1 VSILLLTHLIIGLGL
16 VAAGAR
22 VGRRGVL
29 VAAAAPAAVL
39 VWLAVRAGGVL
50 DGDTVR
56 ESVGWVPELGLEFE
70 LRLDG
75 FAALFVLLV
84 SGIGVLIFLYAGR
97 YLAAGGAGQGRL
109 LGLLVLF
116 SGSMLG
122 LVLADDLIVLFG
134 FWELTSITSFLLIG
148 NDHGSVKARAAALQA
163 LLITGAGGLAML
175 AGFVLIGQAVEG
187 GGTFQ
192 LSRVLADP
200 PSGTPVTVGLV
211 LVLVGAFTKSAQYP
225 FHSWLPGA
233 MVAPTPVS
241 AYLHSATMVKAGLY
255 LIGRFAPAFT
265 DVWVWRP
272 LVVSVGLV
280 TMVAG
285 GLRALRQH
293 DLKLILAYGT
303 VSQLGFMVVMFGLGT
318 ADTVVDACELVL
330 AHALFKAALFL
341 VVGIVDHQAGTRDIR
356 LLRRPGPGWGPVS
369 VVTVVSAASMA
380 GFPLMFGFV
389 AKEDAFAGLE
399 PGSFA
404 YSGLVLAPIVVASAL
419 TVAYS
424 LRFLWGALG
433 FASAGGPPPVA
444 AGTVVAAEAG
454 ANAVAGDDDF
464 APAPRLSF
472 VAPAAVL
479 SALTVAFGVAPGL
492 IDRLIESAAESL
504 TGASG
509 PVHLAIW
516 HGWNLPLL
524 LSAVALVG
532 GALLFVGRG
541 PLDRLLAIGHRVP
554 SGGEVYMAVLRSL
567 NVVADRT
574 TAVVQS
580 GSLPVY
586 AGVILTTAALL
597 TTGALVLGDG
607 WPGWPTVF
615 GSAGHVVVCIALVVT
630 AVAAGAVHRRF
641 SAALLLGATG
651 YAMAGLFVVQG
662 GADLALTQVAIETLT
677 TVLFVLVLRRLP
689 DKFESRA
696 TTGVR
701 AVRVVAALSVGVM
714 VFVLALTASGNRDAA
729 PVSDEMVERAVPD
742 GDGRNV
748 VNVIL
753 VDFRGFDTMGEI
765 TVLAAAAIGSV
776 ALARAG
782 RRPPGAAAG
791 AASPDPAPATLA
803 TPTAPDTGGASPGPA
818 TPRIPAA
825 PGAPVPGTVLPG
837 GRRVTRLVVVDVAVR
852 LVFSAV
858 MVGSIYLLFAGHN
871 QPGGGFVGGIVA
883 GAAVALRYVAGGI
896 DSVRNLSRAHP
907 WTVLGSGL
915 LLSATTV
922 LVPVLLGSAPL
933 ESAKFETDLPL
944 LGHIK
949 LTSALPFDIGVYLLV
964 LGLVLM
970 VFESF
975 GDDPQAVM
983 APADAGDDAE
993 AHSMVVT
1000 PVAEAAEVPAP

>member
-1 VSILLLTHLIIGLGL
+1 MSALLLAHLVIGLGL
-16 VAAGAR
+16 VVAGAR
-22 VGRRGVL
+22 VGRSGVL
-29 VAAAAPAAVL
+29 VATVAPAATM
-39 VWLAVRAGGVL
+39 VWLALQAGGVL
-50 DGDTVR
+50 DGDPVR
-56 ESVGWVPELGLEFE
+56 QSVAWVPQLGLELN

-75 FAALFVLLV
+75 FATLFVTLV
-84 SGIGVLIFLYAGR
+84 SGIGVLIFLYAGP
-97 YLAAGGAGQGRL
+97 YLTAGGAGQGRL

-148 NDHGSVKARAAALQA
+148 NDHESIKARAAALQA
-163 LLITGAGGLAML
+163 LLVTGVGGLAML

-187 GGTFQ
+187 GGTHR
-192 LSRVLADP
+192 LSEVLASP
-200 PSGTPVTVGLV
+200 PTGTPVTVGLV

-241 AYLHSATMVKAGLY
+241 AYLHSATMVKAGVY
-255 LIGRFAPAFT
+255 LIGRFAPAFA
-265 DVWVWRP
+265 DVWIWRP
-272 LVVSVGLV
+272 LVVGVGLV
-280 TMVAG
+280 TMAAG

-293 DLKLILAYGT
+293 DLKLVLAYGT
-303 VSQLGFMVVMFGLGT
+303 VSQLGFMVAMFGLGT
-318 ADTVVDACELVL
+318 AETVADACELVL
-330 AHALFKAALFL
+330 AHALFKAALFM
-341 VVGIVDHQAGTRDIR
+341 VVGIIDHQTGTRDIR
-356 LLRRPGPGWGPVS
+356 LLRRPGPGWRPVTA
-369 VVTVVSAASMA
+369 VTVVSAASMA
-380 GFPLMFGFV
+380 GFPLLFGFV
-389 AKEDAFAGLE
+389 AKEDTFAGLA
-399 PGSFA
+399 PGSPE
-404 YSGLVLAPIVVASAL
+404 YSGLVLVAVVIASML

-433 FASAGGPPPVA
+433 MTHDDRAA
-444 AGTVVAAEAG
+444 AGPG
-454 ANAVAGDDDF
+454 AV
-464 APAPRLSF
+464 APAPRPRPSF

-479 SALTVAFGVAPGL
+479 STLTVVFGVAP
-492 IDRLIESAAESL
+492 RVVQQLIEGAAGSL
-504 TGASG
+504 AADVA
-509 PVHLAIW
+509 PFHLAAW

-524 LSAVALVG
+524 LSGVVLAG
-532 GALLFVGRG
+532 GFVLFLGRR
-541 PLDRLLAIGHRVP
+541 PLDRVLAVGGRIP
-554 SGGEVYMAVLRSL
+554 SGGAAYLATLRAL
-567 NVVADRT
+567 NAVADRT

-580 GSLPVY
+580 GSLPAY

-607 WPGWPTVF
+607 WPGWPAVF
-615 GSAGHVVVCIALVVT
+615 GSAGHVAVCIALIVT

-689 DKFESRA
+689 DRFESRA
-696 TTGVR
+696 RRGVR
-701 AVRVVAALSVGVM
+701 AVRVIAALSVGVM
-714 VFVLALTASGNRDAA
+714 VFVMALTAGGNGSAP
-729 PVSDEMVERAVPD
+729 PVSDEMLERSLPD

-753 VDFRGFDTMGEI
+753 VDFRGIDTMGEI

-782 RRPPGAAAG
+782 RRPREVGTAAHA
-791 AASPDPAPATLA
+791 PAPAA
-803 TPTAPDTGGASPGPA
+803 AAIAAAAPDG
-818 TPRIPAA
+818 
-825 PGAPVPGTVLPG
+825 PVPGPMPARGERLK
-837 GRRVTRLVVVDVAVR
+837 RLVVVDVAVR

-858 MVGSIYLLFAGHN
+858 IVGSIYLLFAGHN

-896 DSVRNLSRAHP
+896 DDVRDLSRAQP
-907 WTVLGSGL
+907 WTVLGTGL
-915 LLSATTV
+915 LLSAVTV
-922 LVPVLLGSAPL
+922 LVPVMLGAAPL
-933 ESAKFETDLPL
+933 ESAEFETDLPL

-949 LTSALPFDIGVYLLV
+949 VTSALPFDVGVYLLV

-975 GDDPQAVM
+975 GDDPQQVM
-983 APADAGDDAE
+983 PPADADA
-993 AHSMVVT
+993 HVRSGV
-1000 PVAEAAEVPAP
+1000 PVGPPAAEVPGP

>member
-1 VSILLLTHLIIGLGL
+1 VSALLVVHLVVGLGL
-16 VAAGAR
+16 VVA
-22 VGRRGVL
+22 GRRAGRGAAL
-29 VAAAAPAAVL
+29 VGALPSVVTL
-39 VWLAVRAGGVL
+39 LWLAPRAGTALG
-50 DGDTVR
+50 GDPVT
-56 ESVGWVPELGLEFE
+56 ESFDWVPQLGLTLD

-84 SGIGVLIFLYAGR
+84 SGIGVLVFLYAGP
-97 YLAAGGAGQGRL
+97 YLGAGGAGQGRL
-109 LGLLVLF
+109 VGLLVLF

-148 NDHGSVKARAAALQA
+148 NGHTSVKARAAALQA
-163 LLITGAGGLAML
+163 LLITGAGGLCLL
-175 AGFVLIGQAVEG
+175 AGFVLIGQAVDG
-187 GGTFQ
+187 GGTFR
-192 LSRVLADP
+192 LSEVLAHP
-200 PSGTPVTVGLV
+200 PGGTPVTVGLV

-272 LVVSVGLV
+272 MVVAVGAT
-280 TMVAG
+280 TMVLA
-285 GLRALRQH
+285 GLRAVRQH

-318 ADTVVDACELVL
+318 AATVVDACELL
-330 AHALFKAALFL
+330 IAHALFKAALFL
-341 VVGIVDHQAGTRDIR
+341 VVGIIDHQAGTRDIR
-356 LLRRPGPGWGPVS
+356 QLRRPGRGWGPV
-369 VVTVVSAASMA
+369 VAVTVLSTGSMA
-380 GFPLMFGFV
+380 GFPLLFGFV

-404 YSGLVLAPIVVASAL
+404 HAGLVLAPIVVASTL

-424 LRFLWGALG
+424 LRFAWGALG
-433 FASAGGPPPVA
+433 FAHAPAATPAGAVPAGVAPAPPDVRSAGPAAGPPP
-444 AGTVVAAEAG
+444 
-454 ANAVAGDDDF
+454 
-464 APAPRLSF
+464 PRPSF
-472 VAPAAVL
+472 VAPAVVL
-479 SALTVAFGVAPGL
+479 AALTLAFGVAPALVEG
-492 IDRLIESAAESL
+492 IVEGAAESL
-504 TGASG
+504 EPAVGD
-509 PVHLAIW
+509 VHLVVW

-524 LSAVALVG
+524 LSAVVLVG
-532 GALLFVGRG
+532 GYLLFRGRRRV
-541 PLDRLLAIGHRVP
+541 DRVLALGARVP
-554 SGGEVYMAVLRSL
+554 SGGAAYLGAMRAL

-574 TAVVQS
+574 TAVAQT

-586 AGVILTTAALL
+586 AGVILTTASLL

-607 WPGWPTVF
+607 WPGWPAVF
-615 GSAGHVVVCIALVVT
+615 GPIGHVAVCTALVVS

-689 DKFESRA
+689 DRFESRA
-696 TTGVR
+696 TTPVR
-701 AVRVVAALSVGVM
+701 AVRVVAALGVAVM
-714 VFVLALTASGNRDAA
+714 VFVMALTAAGNRTAD
-729 PVSDEMVERAVPD
+729 PVSDEMVERSVPD
-742 GDGRNV
+742 GGGRNV

-753 VDFRGFDTMGEI
+753 VDFRGLDTMSEI

-782 RRPPGAAAG
+782 RRPRAATPPPGTTSPAGPPGLPGPGEGPANPLTRAAG
-791 AASPDPAPATLA
+791 ARR
-803 TPTAPDTGGASPGPA
+803 PGSA
-818 TPRIPAA
+818 
-825 PGAPVPGTVLPG
+825 GLK
-837 GRRVTRLVVVDVAVR
+837 RLVIVDVAVR

-858 MVGSIYLLFAGHN
+858 IVGSIYLLFAGHN

-883 GAAVALRYVAGGI
+883 GSGVALRYVAGGI
-896 DSVRNLSRAHP
+896 GDVRNLSRAQP

-915 LLSATTV
+915 LLSAVTV
-922 LVPVLLGSAPL
+922 AVPVVLGGAPL
-933 ESAKFETDLPL
+933 ESAKFEADLPL
-944 LGHIK
+944 LGHVAVS
-949 LTSALPFDIGVYLLV
+949 SALPFDIGVYLVV

-975 GDDPQAVM
+975 GDDPQTVS
-983 APADAGDDAE
+983 APVE
-993 AHSMVVT
+993 ASTVAPVTRDSVVPPT
-1000 PVAEAAEVPAP
+1000 AEVPAR

>member
-1 VSILLLTHLIIGLGL
+1 MSVLLLAHLVVGLGL
-16 VAAGAR
+16 VAAGTR

-29 VAAAAPAAVL
+29 LAAAAPAATL
-39 VWLAVRAGGVL
+39 AWLAVRAGGVL
-50 DGDTVR
+50 DGDPVR
-56 ESVGWVPELGLEFE
+56 ESVAWVPRLGLEVS

-75 FAALFVLLV
+75 FAVLFVLLV

-148 NDHGSVKARAAALQA
+148 NDHESVKARAAALQA
-163 LLITGAGGLAML
+163 LLITSAGGLAML
-175 AGFVLIGQAVEG
+175 AGFLLIGQAVEG
-187 GGTFQ
+187 GGTYQ

-200 PSGTPVTVGLV
+200 PGGTPVTVGLV

-255 LIGRFAPAFT
+255 LIGRFAPAFAG
-265 DVWVWRP
+265 VWVWRP
-272 LVVSVGLV
+272 LVVTVGLV

-318 ADTVVDACELVL
+318 AETVVDACELVL
-330 AHALFKAALFL
+330 AHALFKAALFM

-356 LLRRPGPGWGPVS
+356 LLRRPGPGWRPVM

-380 GFPLMFGFV
+380 GFPLLFGFI

-399 PGSFA
+399 PGSFSYA
-404 YSGLVLAPIVVASAL
+404 GLVLAPIVVASTL

-424 LRFLWGALG
+424 LRFAWGALG
-433 FASAGGPPPVA
+433 FARDDGPPV
-444 AGTVVAAEAG
+444 GAG
-454 ANAVAGDDDF
+454 ADEP

-479 SALTVAFGVAPGL
+479 SALTVAFGLAPAL
-492 IDRLIESAAESL
+492 IDRLIQGAAQSL
-504 TGASG
+504 TATAD
-509 PVHLAIW
+509 PVHLAVW

-524 LSAVALVG
+524 LSGVVLVG
-532 GALLFVGRG
+532 GFVLFLGRRPVDRVLAVGR
-541 PLDRLLAIGHRVP
+541 HVP
-554 SGGEVYMAVLRSL
+554 SGGEAYLAILRSL
-567 NVVADRT
+567 NVGADRL

-580 GSLPVY
+580 GSLPAY

-597 TTGALVLGDG
+597 TTGALVLGGG
-607 WPGWPTVF
+607 WPGWPAVF
-615 GSAGHVVVCIALVVT
+615 GSAGHVAVCVALIVT

-689 DKFESRA
+689 DRFESRA
-696 TTGVR
+696 TGGVR
-701 AVRVVAALSVGVM
+701 AVRVVVSLSVAVM
-714 VFVLALTASGNRDAA
+714 VFLMALTAAGNRDAA
-729 PVSDEMVERAVPD
+729 PVSGEMVERSVPD

-765 TVLAAAAIGSV
+765 TVLATAAIGSV

-782 RRPPGAAAG
+782 RRPRGTDRRPDGAVEGVA
-791 AASPDPAPATLA
+791 
-803 TPTAPDTGGASPGPA
+803 
-818 TPRIPAA
+818 
-825 PGAPVPGTVLPG
+825 GTVPPG
-837 GRRVTRLVVVDVAVR
+837 GRRVRRLVVVDVAVR

-858 MVGSIYLLFAGHN
+858 IVGSIYLLFAGHN

-896 DSVRNLSRAHP
+896 DDVRNLSRAHP
-907 WTVLGSGL
+907 WTVLGTGL
-915 LLSATTV
+915 LLSAATV

-933 ESAKFETDLPL
+933 ESAEFETDLPL
-944 LGHIK
+944 LGHLK
-949 LTSALPFDIGVYLLV
+949 VTSALPFDIGVYLVV

-975 GDDPQAVM
+975 GDDPQTAM
-983 APADAGDDAE
+983 APADAAE
-993 AHSMVVT
+993 AV
-1000 PVAEAAEVPAP
+1000 EVPAP

>member
-1 VSILLLTHLIIGLGL
+1 MSALLLVHLVVGLGL
-16 VAAGAR
+16 VAAGTR
-22 VGRRGVL
+22 VGRTGVL
-29 VAAAAPAAVL
+29 VAAAAPTATL
-39 VWLAVRAGGVL
+39 VWLAAQAGGVL
-50 DGDTVR
+50 DGDAVT
-56 ESVGWVPELGLEFE
+56 ESLAWVPQLGLEVN

-75 FAALFVLLV
+75 FAALFVTLV
-84 SGIGVLIFLYAGR
+84 SGIGLLIFLYSGR
-97 YLAAGGAGQGRL
+97 YLTAGGAGQGRL

-175 AGFVLIGQAVEG
+175 AGFVLIGQAAPG
-187 GGTFQ
+187 GGTFRM
-192 LSRVLADP
+192 SEVLAAP
-200 PSGTPVTVGLV
+200 PGGTSVTVGLV

-272 LVVSVGLV
+272 LVVTVGLV

-293 DLKLILAYGT
+293 DLKLVLAYGT

-330 AHALFKAALFL
+330 AHALFKAALFM
-341 VVGIVDHQAGTRDIR
+341 VVGIIDHQTGTRDIR
-356 LLRRPGPGWGPVS
+356 LLRRPGPGWRPLTA
-369 VVTVVSAASMA
+369 VTVVSAASMA
-380 GFPLMFGFV
+380 GFPLLFGFV
-389 AKEDAFAGLE
+389 AKEDAFAAIE

-404 YSGLVLAPIVVASAL
+404 YAGLVLAPIVVASTL

-424 LRFLWGALG
+424 LRFAWGALG
-433 FASAGGPPPVA
+433 FAYDGDRVEDGSAA
-444 AGTVVAAEAG
+444 AAAAP
-454 ANAVAGDDDF
+454 
-464 APAPRLSF
+464 APAPRASF
-472 VAPAAVL
+472 VAPAAILAVF
-479 SALTVAFGVAPGL
+479 TVAFGLVPGL
-492 IDRLIESAAESL
+492 VDRLIEGAAQSL
-504 TGASG
+504 TPAVES
-509 PVHLAIW
+509 VHLAVW

-524 LSAVALVG
+524 LSGVVLAGGLV
-532 GALLFVGRG
+532 LFVARR
-541 PLDRLLAIGHRVP
+541 PVERVLAVGQALP
-554 SGGEVYMAVLRSL
+554 SGGQVYMATLRAL
-567 NVVADRT
+567 NTVADRT

-597 TTGALVLGDG
+597 TTSALLLGDG
-607 WPGWPTVF
+607 WPGWPAVF
-615 GSAGHVVVCIALVVT
+615 GSAGHVAVCIALIVT

-689 DKFESRA
+689 DRFESRA
-696 TTGVR
+696 TSGAR
-701 AVRVVAALSVGVM
+701 AVRVVAAVSVGLM
-714 VFVLALTASGNRDAA
+714 VFLVALTAAGNRTEA
-729 PVSDEMVERAVPD
+729 PVSGEMVERSVPEA
-742 GDGRNV
+742 DGRNV

-782 RRPPGAAAG
+782 RRP
-791 AASPDPAPATLA
+791 LR
-803 TPTAPDTGGASPGPA
+803 APDAVPADGG
-818 TPRIPAA
+818 
-825 PGAPVPGTVLPG
+825 V
-837 GRRVTRLVVVDVAVR
+837 RVKRLVILDVAVR
-852 LVFSAV
+852 LVFPAV

-896 DSVRNLSRAHP
+896 DDVRNLSRAHP
-907 WTVLGSGL
+907 WTVLGAGL
-915 LLSATTV
+915 LLSAVTA

-949 LTSALPFDIGVYLLV
+949 VTSALPFDIGVYLLV
-964 LGLVLM
+964 VGLVLM

-975 GDDPQAVM
+975 GDDPQRVEPGEAS
-983 APADAGDDAE
+983 AP
-993 AHSMVVT
+993 
-1000 PVAEAAEVPAP
+1000 

>member
-1 VSILLLTHLIIGLGL
+1 VTTLLLAHLVVGLGL
-16 VAAGAR
+16 VIGGER

-29 VAAAAPAAVL
+29 VAAAPPAATV
-39 VWLAVRAGGVL
+39 VWLAFRAGGALGGRPVTE
-50 DGDTVR
+50 DVAG
-56 ESVGWVPELGLEFE
+56 VPQLGLDVS

-75 FAALFVLLV
+75 FAVLFVALV
-84 SGIGVLIFLYAGR
+84 SGIGVLILLYSGR

-148 NDHGSVKARAAALQA
+148 IDHESVKARAAALQA
-163 LLITGAGGLAML
+163 LLVTGMGGLAML
-175 AGFVLIGQAVEG
+175 AGFVLIGQAADG
-187 GGTFQ
+187 GGSYQ
-192 LSRVLADP
+192 LSQVVADP

-241 AYLHSATMVKAGLY
+241 AYLHSATMVKAGIY

-272 LVVSVGLV
+272 LVVTVGLV

-293 DLKLILAYGT
+293 DLKLILAFGT
-303 VSQLGFMVVMFGLGT
+303 VSQLGYLVVMFGLGT
-318 ADTVVDACELVL
+318 AATVVDACELVL

-341 VVGIVDHQAGTRDIR
+341 VVGIIEHQTGTRDVR
-356 LLRRPGPGWGPVS
+356 RLRRPGPGWRPVT
-369 VVTVVSAASMA
+369 VVTAVSAASMA

-389 AKEDAFAGLE
+389 AKEDAFAALE

-404 YSGLVLAPIVVASAL
+404 YAGLVLAPVVLASML

-424 LRFLWGALG
+424 LRFAWGALG
-433 FASAGGPPPVA
+433 LSYD
-444 AGTVVAAEAG
+444 ERL
-454 ANAVAGDDDF
+454 AGDPST
-464 APAPRLSF
+464 AEPAPRPHWSF
-472 VAPAAVL
+472 LAPAALLAALTVLLGVAPALVDE
-479 SALTVAFGVAPGL
+479 L
-492 IDRLIESAAESL
+492 IAGAAESL
-504 TGASG
+504 TGAAEA
-509 PVHLAIW
+509 VHLAVW
-516 HGWNLPLL
+516 HGVNLPLL
-524 LSAVALVG
+524 LSIVVLGG
-532 GALLFVGRG
+532 GAALF
-541 PLDRLLAIGHRVP
+541 LARRAVERTLALGWRIP
-554 SGGEVYMAVLRSL
+554 SGGEGYLAALRAL
-567 NVVADRT
+567 NVGADRL

-597 TTGALVLGDG
+597 TTGALALGDG
-607 WPGWPTVF
+607 WPGWPIVF
-615 GSAGHVVVCIALVVT
+615 GSAGHVAVCAALIVT
-630 AVAAGAVHRRF
+630 ALAAGAVHRRF

-662 GADLALTQVAIETLT
+662 GADLALTQVAIETLS

-689 DKFESRA
+689 DRFESRA
-696 TTGVR
+696 RVR
-701 AVRVVAALSVGVM
+701 GRVVRLAAALAVGVT
-714 VFVLALTASGNRDAA
+714 VFVMALTASGNGTAE
-729 PVSDEMVERAVPD
+729 PVSGEMVERSVPD
-742 GDGRNV
+742 GGGRNV

-753 VDFRGFDTMGEI
+753 VDFRGIDTMGEI

-782 RRPPGAAAG
+782 RRPR
-791 AASPDPAPATLA
+791 PARRATA
-803 TPTAPDTGGASPGPA
+803 VDQH
-818 TPRIPAA
+818 
-825 PGAPVPGTVLPG
+825 
-837 GRRVTRLVVVDVAVR
+837 RVTRLVVVDVAVR

-896 DSVRNLSRAHP
+896 DDVRNLSRAHP
-907 WTVLGSGL
+907 WTVLGTGL
-915 LLSATTV
+915 VLSAVTV
-922 LVPVLLGSAPL
+922 LTPVLLGSAPL
-933 ESAKFETDLPL
+933 ESATFETDLPL
-944 LGHIK
+944 LGHVK
-949 LTSALPFDIGVYLLV
+949 VTSALAFDAGVYLVV

-970 VFESF
+970 MFESF
-975 GDDPQAVM
+975 GDAPHDVVAPGELA
-983 APADAGDDAE
+983 APAETHAPTEAGAGAVPD
-993 AHSMVVT
+993 
-1000 PVAEAAEVPAP
+1000 AAEVAAR

>member
-1 VSILLLTHLIIGLGL
+1 MVHLVVGLGL
-16 VAAGAR
+16 VAAGRRAGRGATLVGALPSAVTLIWVAR
-22 VGRRGVL
+22 RAG
-29 VAAAAPAAVL
+29 AVL
-39 VWLAVRAGGVL
+39 GGHPV
-50 DGDTVR
+50 T
-56 ESVGWVPELGLEFE
+56 ESFDWVPQLGMALD

-84 SGIGVLIFLYAGR
+84 SGIGVLVFLYAGP
-97 YLAAGGAGQGRL
+97 YLGAGGAGQGRL
-109 LGLLVLF
+109 VGLLVLF

-148 NDHGSVKARAAALQA
+148 NEHTSGKARAAALQA
-163 LLITGAGGLAML
+163 LLITGAGGLCLL

-187 GGTFQ
+187 GGTFR
-192 LSRVLADP
+192 LSEVLAHP
-200 PSGTPVTVGLV
+200 PGGTPVTVGLV

-272 LVVSVGLV
+272 LVVAVGAT
-280 TMVAG
+280 TMVLA
-285 GLRALRQH
+285 GLRAVRQH

-318 ADTVVDACELVL
+318 AATVVDACELLV

-341 VVGIVDHQAGTRDIR
+341 VAGIIDHQAGTRDIR
-356 LLRRPGPGWGPVS
+356 LLRRPGRGWGPV
-369 VVTVVSAASMA
+369 VAVTVLSAGSMA
-380 GFPLMFGFV
+380 GFPLLFGFV

-404 YSGLVLAPIVVASAL
+404 HAGLVLAPIVAASTL

-424 LRFLWGALG
+424 LRFAWGALG
-433 FASAGGPPPVA
+433 FAHAHAHDRPAAAPAGAVPAGDVPAPPDAGPVGAAAGVPPPR
-444 AGTVVAAEAG
+444 
-454 ANAVAGDDDF
+454 
-464 APAPRLSF
+464 PSF

-479 SALTVAFGVAPGL
+479 AALTLALGL
-492 IDRLIESAAESL
+492 VPALVEGIVEGAAESL
-504 TGASG
+504 EPAVGD
-509 PVHLAIW
+509 VHLVVW

-524 LSAVALVG
+524 LSAVVLAG
-532 GALLFVGRG
+532 GYLLFRGRRRV
-541 PLDRLLAIGHRVP
+541 DRVLALGARIP
-554 SGGEVYMAVLRSL
+554 SGGAAYLGAMRAL
-567 NVVADRT
+567 NMVADRT
-574 TAVVQS
+574 TAVAQS

-586 AGVILTTAALL
+586 AGVILTTASLL
-597 TTGALVLGDG
+597 TTGALVLGEG
-607 WPGWPTVF
+607 WPGWPAVF
-615 GSAGHVVVCIALVVT
+615 GPLGHVVVCAALVVS

-689 DKFESRA
+689 DRFESRA
-696 TTGVR
+696 TTPVR
-701 AVRVVAALSVGVM
+701 AVRVVAALGVSVM
-714 VFVLALTASGNRDAA
+714 VFVTALTAAGNRTEA
-729 PVSDEMVERAVPD
+729 PVSEEMVERSVPD
-742 GDGRNV
+742 GGGRNV

-753 VDFRGFDTMGEI
+753 VDFRGLDTMSEI

-782 RRPPGAAAG
+782 RRPRATTAAPGTSS
-791 AASPDPAPATLA
+791 AASPPGPPGPPAPSGAPATPA
-803 TPTAPDTGGASPGPA
+803 VPAARRRSGGAG
-818 TPRIPAA
+818 
-825 PGAPVPGTVLPG
+825 LK
-837 GRRVTRLVVVDVAVR
+837 RLVIVDVAVR

-858 MVGSIYLLFAGHN
+858 IVGSIYLLFAGHN

-883 GAAVALRYVAGGI
+883 GAGVALRYVAGGI
-896 DSVRNLSRAHP
+896 GDVRNLSRAQP

-915 LLSATTV
+915 LLSAVTV
-922 LVPVLLGSAPL
+922 AVPVVLGAAPL
-933 ESAKFETDLPL
+933 ESAKFEADLPL
-944 LGHIK
+944 LGHVAVS
-949 LTSALPFDIGVYLLV
+949 SALAFDIGVYLVV
-964 LGLVLM
+964 LGVVLM

-975 GDDPQAVM
+975 GDDPQTVSAPVGASTPPAPRGAV
-983 APADAGDDAE
+983 APP
-993 AHSMVVT
+993 T
-1000 PVAEAAEVPAP
+1000 AEVPAR

>member
-1 VSILLLTHLIIGLGL
+1 MTALLLAHLVVGLGL
-16 VAAGAR
+16 LVA
-22 VGRRGVL
+22 GRRLGRGGVL
-29 VAAAAPAAVL
+29 VAAAPPAAMVG
-39 VWLAVRAGGVL
+39 WAASRASGVL
-50 DGDTVR
+50 DGAPVR
-56 ESVGWVPELGLEFE
+56 ESWTWVPQLGLAVD
-70 LRLDG
+70 LRMDG
-75 FAALFVLLV
+75 FALLFVALV
-84 SGIGVLIFLYAGR
+84 SGIGLLIVAYSGR
-97 YLAAGGAGQGRL
+97 YLADGGAGQGRL

-122 LVLADDLIVLFG
+122 LVLAENMIVLFG

-148 NDHGSVKARAAALQA
+148 NDHTSVKARAAALQA
-163 LLITGAGGLAML
+163 LLVTGAGGLAL
-175 AGFVLIGQAVEG
+175 FAGFILIGQAVDG

-192 LSRVLADP
+192 LSRVLDAP
-200 PSGTPVTVGLV
+200 PGGTAVTVGLV
-211 LVLVGAFTKSAQYP
+211 LVLLGAFTKSAQYP

-255 LIGRFAPAFT
+255 VIGRFAPAFT

-272 LVVSVGLV
+272 TVVAVGLA
-280 TMVAG
+280 TMVLG

-318 ADTVVDACELVL
+318 AETVVDACELML
-330 AHALFKAALFL
+330 AHALFKAALFM
-341 VVGIVDHQAGTRDIR
+341 VVGVIDHQTGTRDIR
-356 LLRRPGPGWGPVS
+356 MVPRAGPGWRPVTF
-369 VVTVVSAASMA
+369 VTVVSAASMA
-380 GFPLMFGFV
+380 GFPLLFGFV
-389 AKEDAFAGLE
+389 AKEDAFEGLE

-404 YSGLVLAPIVVASAL
+404 YSGLVLAPIVLASVL

-424 LRFLWGALG
+424 LRFAWGALG
-433 FASAGGPPPVA
+433 FAGVEAA
-444 AGTVVAAEAG
+444 AGDGAAPAREPASEP
-454 ANAVAGDDDF
+454 
-464 APAPRLSF
+464 APAPRFSF
-472 VAPAAVL
+472 VAPAAL
-479 SALTVAFGVAPGL
+479 LACLTIAFGLVPGL
-492 IDRLIESAAESL
+492 VDRLIGGAAESL
-504 TGASG
+504 STAAE
-509 PVHLAIW
+509 PVHLVVW

-524 LSAVALVG
+524 LSGVVLG
-532 GALLFVGRG
+532 GGLLLFVART
-541 PLDRLLAIGHRVP
+541 PVDRVLAVGHRVP
-554 SGGEVYMAVLRSL
+554 SGGATYLAALRAL
-567 NVVADRT
+567 NVGADRL

-597 TTGALVLGDG
+597 STGALMLGEG
-607 WPGWPTVF
+607 WPGWPAVW
-615 GSAGHVVVCIALVVT
+615 GSAGHVAVCIALVVT
-630 AVAAGAVHRRF
+630 ALAAAAVHRRF

-689 DKFESRA
+689 DRFESRA
-696 TTGVR
+696 RGGTR
-701 AVRVVAALSVGVM
+701 AVRVVAALSVAVM
-714 VFVLALTASGNRDAA
+714 VFVFALTAAGNRVAE
-729 PVSDEMVERAVPD
+729 PVSGEMVERSVPD

-782 RRPPGAAAG
+782 RRPAHATET
-791 AASPDPAPATLA
+791 SP
-803 TPTAPDTGGASPGPA
+803 ASPGTDP
-818 TPRIPAA
+818 
-825 PGAPVPGTVLPG
+825 PGAPGPAGRSDGTIPVPGRAHPPA
-837 GRRVTRLVVVDVAVR
+837 RRLKRLVIVDVAVR

-858 MVGSIYLLFAGHN
+858 MVGSIYMLFSGHN

-896 DSVRNLSRAHP
+896 DDVRSLSRAHP
-907 WTVLGSGL
+907 WTVLGTGL
-915 LLSATTV
+915 LLSVTTA

-944 LGHIK
+944 LGHLK
-949 LTSALPFDIGVYLLV
+949 VTSALPFDIGVYLLV

-983 APADAGDDAE
+983 APADVDEVEELAVAGDDSPGAG
-993 AHSMVVT
+993 V
-1000 PVAEAAEVPAP
+1000 EVPAP